1 VTFSFVVNV
10 TVKNDGLSQD
20 SLGILPTILEDAMCD
35 GLERLPW
42 VIEVQTEETTT

>member
-10 TVKNDGLSQD
+10 TVKNDGLSQE
-20 SLGILPTILEDAMCD
+20 SRRELPTILEDAMCD

-42 VIEVQTEETTT
+42 VIEVKTEETTT